1 MATKKTTTTTK
12 TAAKPTVK
20 TVKAETV
27 KKPAAVLKTATVK
40 KPATVARKPNTAAAK
55 KPAPLATTPVLPGVM
70 QPVEAATAS
79 KETMEAV
86 VKAGTQAATKSYEQ
100 AVAMAQEQVEKASSS
115 VFNGYEEVASLGQET
130 VDAYVQSTTVFAKA
144 VEVMGKEMM
153 NFAQSTAE
161 ANVANAQALFGAT
174 SLQELI
180 DLQTEISRSRYD
192 SLVTESAKLTELSM
206 ALANDAAEP
215 IQARLNATV
224 EKLMKPLAA

>member
-1 MATKKTTTTTK
+1 MATKKTTTK

-20 TVKAETV
+20 TATV
-27 KKPAAVLKTATVK
+27 KTPAAVLKTATVK
-40 KPATVARKPNTAAAK
+40 KPATVATKPNTAAAK

-79 KETMEAV
+79 KETMDAV

-100 AVAMAQEQVEKASSS
+100 AVVMAQEQVEKASSS

-180 DLQTEISRSRYD
+180 GLQTEISRSRYE
-192 SLVTESAKLTELSM
+192 SLVAESAKLTELSM
-206 ALANDAAEP
+206 ALATDAAEP